1 MNKKSS
7 LLLLPLI
14 ALSLCSC
21 VDTEELYIGNA
32 YVSGEFTN
40 NAYTIYHPKI
50 EEAKNR
56 IVYDKVIQNEEHGF
70 FNGSGDFSSPSACA
84 GFAQAK
90 QWHDKDGWFQNNDGT
105 PLYWGNEPGKSD
117 VTSHSVGTW
126 SDPSPL
132 YGVIYSQ
139 TKKLTR
145 FYPNFARG
153 YLSKL
158 YNGQIK
164 CDSWSYY
171 AMVLTKPEGYG
182 QLFPYELFRADYF
195 AFSLRGASDSPGG
208 TARVATYDINVT
220 FYKYGNGNVVE
231 GHRITMKD
239 VSLNVNGGSNNTA
252 LVGFTFAD
260 VGYNPLGTIGMSVDW
275 TLVNDPLGAS
285 SDFSAS
291 EGYHIG
297 LCLYEILFPDS
308 EWN

>member
-21 VDTEELYIGNA
+21 VDTEELYAGNA
-32 YVSGEFTN
+32 YVSSEFTD
-40 NAYTIYHPKI
+40 NAYTVYHPRI
-50 EEAKNR
+50 EEAKDR
-56 IVYDKVIQNEEHGF
+56 IVSAKVLQNEKTGY
-70 FNGSGDFSSPSACA
+70 FNGSGVYTSPSTCA
-84 GFAQAK
+84 GYGQAK
-90 QWHDKDGWFQNNDGT
+90 EWHPKWFENPDET

-126 SDPSPL
+126 ADPSPL

-139 TKKLTR
+139 TKKLSR
-145 FYPNFARG
+145 NYPKFARG

-171 AMVLTKPEGYG
+171 AMVLTKPTGYG
-182 QLFPYELFRADYF
+182 QMFPYELSKAEYF

-208 TARVATYDINVT
+208 TGRVATYDINVT
-220 FYKYGNGNVVE
+220 FYKYGQGNVVE
-231 GHRITMKD
+231 GHRVTMKS

-252 LVGFTFAD
+252 LVGFTFEDAD
-260 VGYNPLGTIGMSVDW
+260 YDPWGTIGMSVDW
-275 TLVNDPLGAS
+275 SLVNDPNGAS
-285 SDFSAS
+285 SDFSS
-291 EGYHIG
+291 TEGYHIG
-297 LCLYEILFPDS
+297 LCLYEVLFPDS
-308 EWN
+308 ERN